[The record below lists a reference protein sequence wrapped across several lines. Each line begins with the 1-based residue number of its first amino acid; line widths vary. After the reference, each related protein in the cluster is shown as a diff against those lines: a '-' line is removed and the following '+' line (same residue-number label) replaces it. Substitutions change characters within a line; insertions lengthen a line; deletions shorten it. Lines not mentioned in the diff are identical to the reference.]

1 MASNNPWLKF
11 MAILVTT
18 KKMEN
23 NKNEITQFIE
33 GVVQAKS
40 AKTT

>member
-1 MASNNPWLKF
+1 LAKIYGNPGHH
-11 MAILVTT
+11 

-33 GVVQAKS
+33 GVVPAKS